1 MYSLE
6 QFLKETEIVNF
17 SNKEVANLAKNLA
30 NKAKSDEEIAKRC
43 FEFVRDEIH
52 HSGDHKDEVTTCKA
66 SEVLEYKSGWCYA
79 KAILLAALLRANGIP
94 TAFCYQRLSCN
105 EYEDGVYCLHGLNA
119 VYLKEYGWYKIDA
132 RGNKEGV
139 DAQFEPPIEKLAFI
153 PQANEYDIDE
163 LYTDPLP
170 EVVEALEKNSC
181 YSEMVE
187 NFPDIQR

>member
-1 MYSLE
+1 MEEY
-6 QFLKETEIVNF
+6 LKETQIINF

-43 FEFVRDEIH
+43 FEFVRDEIR
-52 HSGDHKDEVTTCKA
+52 HSGDYKDEVTTCKA
-66 SEVLEYKSGWCYA
+66 SEVLEYKTGWCYA

-119 VYLKEYGWYKIDA
+119 VYLKKYGWYKIDA

-139 DAQFEPPIEKLAFI
+139 DAQFEPPVEKLAFI

-170 EVVEALEKNSC
+170 EVIEALEKNSC
-181 YSEMVE
+181 YSDMVA
-187 NFPDIQR
+187 NFPDIKG

>member
-1 MYSLE
+1 MKEY
-6 QFLKETEIVNF
+6 LKETQIVNF

-30 NKAKSDEEIAKRC
+30 HNAKSDEEIAKRC
-43 FEFVRDEIH
+43 FVYVRDEIH

-66 SEVLEYKSGWCYA
+66 SEVLEYKTGWCYA

-94 TAFCYQRLSCN
+94 TAFCYQRLSCS
-105 EYEDGVYCLHGLNA
+105 EYEEGIYCLHGLNA
-119 VYLKEYGWYKIDA
+119 VYLKKYGWYKIDA

-163 LYTDPLP
+163 LYADPLP
-170 EVVEALEKNSC
+170 EVVEALENNSC

-187 NFPDIQR
+187 KFPDIKG